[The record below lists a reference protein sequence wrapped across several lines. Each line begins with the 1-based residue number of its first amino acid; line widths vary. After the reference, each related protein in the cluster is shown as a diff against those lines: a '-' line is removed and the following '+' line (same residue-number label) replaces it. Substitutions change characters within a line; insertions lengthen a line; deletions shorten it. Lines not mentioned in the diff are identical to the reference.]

1 MRRDPVR
8 PPLEPA
14 RRDCRQTAALGL
26 GRKACRRIF
35 GAHAAHLRVQRLR
48 CSLAH
53 ARCARCAAR
62 RFTRIWATWIAE
74 SLVESFSAEPW
85 GSVAGLDRPAWVII
99 GRLVSFPGLR
109 LHAQA
114 RAGWGAPQGGAIGV
128 ALWVVLFAAVRVSA
142 D

>member
-35 GAHAAHLRVQRLR
+35 GAHAA
-48 CSLAH
+48 
-53 ARCARCAAR
+53 
-62 RFTRIWATWIAE
+62 WIAE

-85 GSVAGLDRPAWVII
+85 GSVAGLDRPACVII
-99 GRLVSFPGLR
+99 GRLVSLPGLR
-109 LHAQA
+109 LHARA
-114 RAGWGAPQGGAIGV
+114 RAGWAAPQVAAIGV
-128 ALWVVLFAAVRVSA
+128 AGGGGRCAPRRAADRPPPPRPRVA
-142 D
+142 PHPPLH